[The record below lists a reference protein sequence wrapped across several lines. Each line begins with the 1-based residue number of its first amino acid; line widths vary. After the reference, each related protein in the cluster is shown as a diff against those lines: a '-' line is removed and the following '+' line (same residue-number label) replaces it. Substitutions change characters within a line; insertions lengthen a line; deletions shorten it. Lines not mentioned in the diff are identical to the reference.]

1 MKYKVIVGSEFE
13 ISSTEVIGTDL
24 VESVAKVAENE
35 AKSRVRLL
43 LVNIIFLFAAVSM
56 AVATYIGLNDGT
68 FNEVATVWSYAGPIV
83 GLVLGYYFS
92 ESR

>member
-35 AKSRVRLL
+35 AKSRVRQL
-43 LVNIIFLFAAVSM
+43 LVNVIFLFAAVSM
-56 AVATYIGLNDGT
+56 AVATFIGLNDGT

-83 GLVLGYYFS
+83 GLVLGYYFT
-92 ESR
+92 ESH